1 VQELEARLYA
11 VQQDLAAVH
20 DHLMTFT
27 IRNPTSAV
35 SLAGAI
41 DLLAYWE
48 HNKSP
53 SGIPHIRHTQ
63 SQPPPRPHTSMAA
76 SSSAS
81 TSRHHLHQPEYDPRA
96 SPYQEQHANF
106 AIDDRSRISPV
117 GFPSSSSQS
126 DFTPSFSQLPCEL
139 PIPEAI
145 KNRNP
150 DEGFSLAQQLKWRCM
165 MYNYR
170 VIMAQ
175 HSEECKR
182 IFGDDHPL
190 NLYSLALAMLNK
202 DSNSTWIPW
211 LKGSLE
217 AEHLPRN
224 MMSAEMVE
232 NLIRQ
237 NYMIFDDSLL
247 IRDLAPKN
255 VFLGTYPAFSKDD
268 VNRAITLAV
277 HHAILPTQVM

>member
-1 VQELEARLYA
+1 
-11 VQQDLAAVH
+11 
-20 DHLMTFT
+20 
-27 IRNPTSAV
+27 
-35 SLAGAI
+35 
-41 DLLAYWE
+41 
-48 HNKSP
+48 
-53 SGIPHIRHTQ
+53 
-63 SQPPPRPHTSMAA
+63 
-76 SSSAS
+76 
-81 TSRHHLHQPEYDPRA
+81 
-96 SPYQEQHANF
+96 
-106 AIDDRSRISPV
+106 
-117 GFPSSSSQS
+117 
-126 DFTPSFSQLPCEL
+126 
-139 PIPEAI
+139 
-145 KNRNP
+145 
-150 DEGFSLAQQLKWRCM
+150 
-165 MYNYR
+165 
-170 VIMAQ
+170 MAQ